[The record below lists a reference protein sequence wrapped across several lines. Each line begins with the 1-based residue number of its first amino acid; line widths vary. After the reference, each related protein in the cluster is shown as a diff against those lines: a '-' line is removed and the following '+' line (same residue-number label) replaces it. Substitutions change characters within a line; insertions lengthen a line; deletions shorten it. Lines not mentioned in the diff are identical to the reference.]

1 MNFMLPSIYGLR
13 DLTAKL
19 ANWLELNVKTLVERL
34 RIGSTLHP
42 TFHVSHNLSSLNP
55 VEEGLQLESSASE

>member
-1 MNFMLPSIYGLR
+1 MSSIQMNFMLPSIYRLR

-19 ANWLELNVKTLVERL
+19 ANWLELKVKTLVERL

-42 TFHVSHNLSSLNP
+42 TIHGFSQP
-55 VEEGLQLESSASE
+55 F